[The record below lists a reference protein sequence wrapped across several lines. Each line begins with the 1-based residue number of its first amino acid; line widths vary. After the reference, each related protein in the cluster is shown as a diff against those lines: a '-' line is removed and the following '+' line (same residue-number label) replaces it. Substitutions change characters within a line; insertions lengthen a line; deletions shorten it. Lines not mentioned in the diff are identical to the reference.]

1 MEERYEKLE
10 SLKKHLF
17 IIILFLPDLL
27 ALVGFFYFSIFL
39 LSHSLAL
46 FMPTAAAG
54 RRCTVST
61 IYDRV
66 VCCSL
71 AYLLL
76 HNTASLPDV
85 VAAFFLL
92 FAALLHS
99 YDNKKN
105 WIIFLVHFKAL
116 TKAHRDNVDVSR
128 EFFLRDLFYV
138 VWNIFFFSCWSIDR
152 VSRRIRKR
160 LTIFGCWSEWEEISI
175 FYWKIIKK
183 KKEWRI
189 KWGVLKKPHEYY
201 MHGWYLALFGGF
213 SRVK

>member
-27 ALVGFFYFSIFL
+27 ALAGFFYFSIFL

-46 FMPTAAAG
+46 FIPSAAAG
-54 RRCTVST
+54 RRRTVST

-76 HNTASLPDV
+76 HNTASLLDV

-116 TKAHRDNVDVSR
+116 TKAHRDDVDVSR

-138 VWNIFFFSCWSIDR
+138 VRKIFFPCWSIDR
-152 VSRRIRKR
+152 VSRRIRKKTNNFR
-160 LTIFGCWSEWEEISI
+160 VLKWMRRDFN

-189 KWGVLKKPHEYY
+189 
-201 MHGWYLALFGGF
+201 
-213 SRVK
+213 

>member
-1 MEERYEKLE
+1 ME

-27 ALVGFFYFSIFL
+27 ALAGFFFYFSIFL

-46 FMPTAAAG
+46 FKPTAAAG
-54 RRCTVST
+54 RRRTVST

-76 HNTASLPDV
+76 HNTASLLDV

-116 TKAHRDNVDVSR
+116 TKAHRDDVDVSR
-128 EFFLRDLFYV
+128 EFFFRDLFYV
-138 VWNIFFFSCWSIDR
+138 VWIFFSVLIDR
-152 VSRRIRKR
+152 SSFSKNKKKTNNFRVLKWIRRDFNF
-160 LTIFGCWSEWEEISI
+160 LLENH
-175 FYWKIIKK
+175 KK

-189 KWGVLKKPHEYY
+189 KWGVLKKPHEYN
-201 MHGWYLALFGGF
+201 MHGWYLASFGGF